1 VSVSDDG
8 GGIPAADLPHVFD
21 RFFRVDRSRTRASG
35 GSGIG
40 LAIVK
45 QLVEAHGGRV
55 WAHSAEGK
63 GSTFAFCL
71 PVARS

>member
-1 VSVSDDG
+1 
-8 GGIPAADLPHVFD
+8 LPHIFGHFYRAD
-21 RFFRVDRSRTRASG
+21 KSRARKSG

-55 WAHSAEGK
+55 EVESAPGQGSCFYVYLPLK
-63 GSTFAFCL
+63 GPAE
-71 PVARS
+71 